1 MIRIAPSI
9 LSADF
14 ARLGDAVRM
23 AEAAGAD
30 LIHIDIM
37 DGHFVPTL
45 TLGPR
50 LVASLRG
57 LTRLPLDVHL
67 MVDNPRHF
75 IPLFAEA
82 GADWISI
89 HVEASQHL
97 HKDVTIV
104 RDLGRRPGVALNPA
118 TPLQLIDEIL
128 PELDFVL
135 LMTVNPGWGGQ
146 AFIPSSRAKI
156 RNLRET
162 IRARQLA
169 VEIEVDGG
177 VKPDNLKDLLDDGV
191 EVVVAGSAIFEAA
204 DPAGVIRSMKDVA
217 ARAAQ
222 RRP

>member
-45 TLGPR
+45 TFGPR
-50 LVASLRG
+50 LVASLRR

-89 HVEASQHL
+89 HVEASSHL
-97 HKDVTIV
+97 HKDVTMI

-118 TPLQLIDEIL
+118 TPLPTIDEIL

-162 IRARQLA
+162 IRARRLA

-177 VKPDNLKDLLDDGV
+177 VKLDNLQDLLDDGM
-191 EVVVAGSAIFEAA
+191 EVVVAGSAVFEAA
-204 DPAGVIRSMKDVA
+204 DPPGVIRSLKDAA
-217 ARAAQ
+217 ARAAKN
-222 RRP
+222 RP

>member
-156 RNLRET
+156 RSLRET

>member
-14 ARLGDAVRM
+14 ARLGDAVRT

-97 HKDVTIV
+97 HKDVTMI
-104 RDLGRRPGVALNPA
+104 RELGRRPGVALNPA

-162 IRARQLA
+162 IRARRLS

-177 VKPDNLKDLLDDGV
+177 VKPDNLRDLLDDGM
-191 EVVVAGSAIFEAA
+191 EIVVAGSAIFEAA

-217 ARAAQ
+217 AQSTQSRL
-222 RRP
+222 

>member
-14 ARLGDAVRM
+14 ARLGDAVRT

-37 DGHFVPTL
+37 DGHFVPNL

-75 IPLFAEA
+75 IPLFHEA

-97 HKDVTIV
+97 HKDVTMIHE
-104 RDLGRRPGVALNPA
+104 LGRRPGVALNPA

-146 AFIPSSRAKI
+146 SFIPSSRAKI

-162 IRARQLA
+162 IRARRLP

-177 VKPDNLKDLLDDGV
+177 VKLDNLRDLLDDGM

-204 DPAGVIRSMKDVA
+204 DPAGVIRAMKDVA
-217 ARAAQ
+217 ARAG
-222 RRP
+222 RGEP

>member
-14 ARLGDAVRM
+14 ARLGDAVRT

-45 TLGPR
+45 TFGPR

-156 RNLRET
+156 RALRET

-177 VKPDNLKDLLDDGV
+177 VKLDNLKDLLL
-191 EVVVAGSAIFEAA
+191 
-204 DPAGVIRSMKDVA
+204 
-217 ARAAQ
+217 
-222 RRP
+222 

>member
-14 ARLGDAVRM
+14 ARLGDAVRT

-37 DGHFVPTL
+37 DGHFVPNL

-75 IPLFAEA
+75 IPLFHEA

-89 HVEASQHL
+89 HVEASHHL
-97 HKDVTIV
+97 HKDVTMI
-104 RDLGRRPGVALNPA
+104 RELGRRPGVALNPA

-146 AFIPSSRAKI
+146 TFIPSSRAKV
-156 RNLRET
+156 RKLRDI
-162 IRARQLA
+162 IRARKLP

-177 VKPDNLKDLLDDGV
+177 VKLDNLEGLLDDGMQ
-191 EVVVAGSAIFEAA
+191 VVVAGSAVFEAA
-204 DPAGVIRSMKDVA
+204 DPAGVIRAMKDVA
-217 ARAAQ
+217 ARVG
-222 RRP
+222 RGRP

>member
-97 HKDVTIV
+97 HKDVTMV

-118 TPLQLIDEIL
+118 TPLALIDEIL

-156 RNLRET
+156 RALRET
-162 IRARQLA
+162 IRARRLS

-177 VKPDNLKDLLDDGV
+177 VKLDNLQDLLDDGM

-222 RRP
+222 RRS

>member
-177 VKPDNLKDLLDDGV
+177 VKPDNLKDLLDDGM

>member
-14 ARLGDAVRM
+14 ARLGDAVRT

-50 LVASLRG
+50 LVSSLRG

-97 HKDVTIV
+97 HKDC
-104 RDLGRRPGVALNPA
+104 
-118 TPLQLIDEIL
+118 
-128 PELDFVL
+128 L
-135 LMTVNPGWGGQ
+135 LYT
-146 AFIPSSRAKI
+146 S
-156 RNLRET
+156 
-162 IRARQLA
+162 
-169 VEIEVDGG
+169 D
-177 VKPDNLKDLLDDGV
+177 
-191 EVVVAGSAIFEAA
+191 AA
-204 DPAGVIRSMKDVA
+204 DE
-217 ARAAQ
+217 
-222 RRP
+222 